1 MIFQK
6 KEIKDD
12 TNKFLIVDSEINMN
26 NSKDETKKHDISF
39 DSDKFVKNKKE
50 FFKNHIGYTLRIIL
64 NSIIPIIT
72 LILSILFINL
82 ALNSN
87 VKEIST
93 IKWAMSG
100 FGVQAAQAQ
109 ESTLLRT
116 KSQQVADRRSTT
128 CCLRAVACRSR
139 R

>member
-50 FFKNHIGYTLRIIL
+50 FF
-64 NSIIPIIT
+64 
-72 LILSILFINL
+72 
-82 ALNSN
+82 
-87 VKEIST
+87 
-93 IKWAMSG
+93 
-100 FGVQAAQAQ
+100 
-109 ESTLLRT
+109 
-116 KSQQVADRRSTT
+116 
-128 CCLRAVACRSR
+128 
-139 R
+139 